1 VIIIS
6 YPARA
11 AAAVTVAAAP
21 RLTRCNQSRS
31 LSQVALFQVQPDCKQ
46 TRADLALP
54 SRYCGSESQ
63 SGSLAVPSPAG
74 GPGAAGP
81 GSLTGLGCG
90 PRARGPALRRPAR
103 GRGRR
108 GQLEVIHSAS
118 HGTTVWTQI
127 LV

>member
-21 RLTRCNQSRS
+21 RLTRCSQSRS

-63 SGSLAVPSPAG
+63 SGSLAVPAG

-127 LV
+127 